1 MFVATLHCQTLFD
14 GLSNLIAAVLAEA
27 ECGRREVCGPLAR
40 QKFCV
45 FFLHPVGGI
54 VPTEVDR
61 DHFFSEIK
69 LQE

>member
-14 GLSNLIAAVLAEA
+14 GLSELIAEVLAEA
-27 ECGRREVCGPLAR
+27 ECGKRDVCGPLAR

-45 FFLHPVGGI
+45 FLHAVGGI

>member
-1 MFVATLHCQTLFD
+1 MLLD
-14 GLSNLIAAVLAEA
+14 GLGNLIAAVLAEA
-27 ECGRREVCGPLAR
+27 GFGKREVCGPLTR

-45 FFLHPVGGI
+45 FLHAVGGI